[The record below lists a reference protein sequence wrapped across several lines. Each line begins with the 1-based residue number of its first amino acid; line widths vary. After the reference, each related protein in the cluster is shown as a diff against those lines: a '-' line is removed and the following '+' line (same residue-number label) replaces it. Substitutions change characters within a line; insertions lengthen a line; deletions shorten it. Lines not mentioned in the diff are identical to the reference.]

1 MSTSE
6 QGLGGRLSLLEPD
19 TLTAAQ
25 RELFDR
31 ITNSAVPWAHRSGF
45 AADTADGHLIGP
57 FNPSLLSPQ
66 IAAEFLKL
74 QAVEE
79 HYTSLDERV
88 RQVVILTVGAVWQAP
103 YELYAHSALARH
115 VCLSESVVAELIAGG
130 LPDVLTDAE
139 KTAHRLAKALSTT
152 HHIDDSFY
160 HQAEQTFGAAGVF
173 EIAALTGIYHT
184 VCGILNVFDIPAP

>member
-1 MSTSE
+1 VSTSE

-31 ITNSAVPWAHRSGF
+31 ITNSAVPWAHRNGF

-57 FNPSLLSPQ
+57 FNPSLLSPE

-74 QAVEE
+74 QAAEE

-88 RQVVILTVGAVWQAP
+88 RQVVILTAGAVWQAP

-115 VCLSESVVAELIAGG
+115 VPLSESVVAELVAGG
-130 LPDVLTDAE
+130 LPDALTDAE
-139 KTAHRLAKALSTT
+139 KTAHRLAKALSAT
-152 HHIDDSFY
+152 HHIDDGLY

-173 EIAALTGIYHT
+173 EITTLTGIYHT
-184 VCGILNVFDIPAP
+184 VCGVLNVFDIPAP